1 MQCAP
6 LIFEYTYAS
15 TCYTTCVSKSLASH
29 CAAHSKTGAVY
40 TPISTGMIG
49 VAGWAGSSAKGV
61 ASEARGAAIA
71 IESFDEKPF
80 LHH

>member
-1 MQCAP
+1 MCVQVTREP
-6 LIFEYTYAS
+6 LS
-15 TCYTTCVSKSLASH
+15 RSS
-29 CAAHSKTGAVY
+29 AAHSKTGAVY